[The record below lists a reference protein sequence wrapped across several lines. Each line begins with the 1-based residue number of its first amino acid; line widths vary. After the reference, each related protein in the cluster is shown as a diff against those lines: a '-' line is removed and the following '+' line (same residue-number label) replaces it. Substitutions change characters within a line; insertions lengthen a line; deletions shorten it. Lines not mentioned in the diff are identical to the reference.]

1 MSVFSRMMDKEHEK
15 IAILMKA
22 LSFYSNV
29 ENWEHKA
36 IYRKDDQGELDVQ
49 YPASEI
55 DKDQGAKARKA
66 FEEINDLPLW

>member
-1 MSVFSRMMDKEHEK
+1 MSVFSHMMNKEHEK
-15 IAILMKA
+15 IAILWKA
-22 LSFYSNV
+22 LEFYANKDS
-29 ENWEHKA
+29 WEHRA

-49 YPASEI
+49 YPPSEI